1 MLLAA
6 FQLTP
11 LYSWPLCFNSFAGN
25 GKIKMK
31 WLHIARYCLRRCRVS
46 LKSQS
51 FNQKTFP
58 NRQRIIM
65 ASSLLCGGLAAN
77 YFMNLFPDK
86 SIILTS
92 LSASPSGNEN
102 KSKTLKMNFVA
113 DAVEIAA
120 PAVVHV
126 EVLMKHGR
134 HHFGR
139 TVSSSG
145 SGFIVTEDGMVL
157 TNQHVVDKASH
168 VDIKLNS
175 GETYRGVVVDVDE
188 EKDLAAV
195 KLINKNNVSMVPQ
208 QSLGSVLEKS

>member
-58 NRQRIIM
+58 NRQRFIM
-65 ASSLLCGGLAAN
+65 ASSLLCGGLVAN

-134 HHFGR
+134 HNFGR

>member
-11 LYSWPLCFNSFAGN
+11 LYSWRLCFNSFAGN
-25 GKIKMK
+25 GKIIMK

-58 NRQRIIM
+58 NRQRFIM
-65 ASSLLCGGLAAN
+65 ASSLLCGGLVAN

-139 TVSSSG
+139 TISSSG

-157 TNQHVVDKASH
+157 TNQHVVDKALH

-175 GETYRGVVVDVDE
+175 GETYKGVVVDIDE

>member
-58 NRQRIIM
+58 NRQRFIM

-86 SIILTS
+86 NIILTS

-134 HHFGR
+134 HNFGR

>member
-1 MLLAA
+1 
-6 FQLTP
+6 
-11 LYSWPLCFNSFAGN
+11 
-25 GKIKMK
+25 MK

-58 NRQRIIM
+58 NRQRFIM

-134 HHFGR
+134 HNFGR

-175 GETYRGVVVDVDE
+175 GETYKGVVVDVDE

>member
-1 MLLAA
+1 
-6 FQLTP
+6 
-11 LYSWPLCFNSFAGN
+11 
-25 GKIKMK
+25 MK

-51 FNQKTFP
+51 FNQKMFP
-58 NRQRIIM
+58 NRQRFIM

-77 YFMNLFPDK
+77 YFTNNKFREK
-86 SIILTS
+86 SILLTS
-92 LSASPSGNEN
+92 LSASSSGDDN
-102 KSKTLKMNFVA
+102 KSKSLKMNFVA

-126 EVLMKHGR
+126 EVLMKPGR

-139 TVSSSG
+139 TVSSNG
-145 SGFIVTEDGMVL
+145 SGFIVTEDGMIL
-157 TNQHVVDKASH
+157 TNQHVVDKASY

-175 GETYRGVVVDVDE
+175 GETYKGVVVDVDE

-195 KLINKNNVSMVPQ
+195 KLINRNNVSMLPQ
-208 QSLGSVLEKS
+208 QPLGSVLEKL

>member
-58 NRQRIIM
+58 NRQRFIM

-102 KSKTLKMNFVA
+102 KSKTLRMNFVA

-134 HHFGR
+134 HNFGR

>member
-25 GKIKMK
+25 GKIIMK

-51 FNQKTFP
+51 FNQKTFA
-58 NRQRIIM
+58 NRQRFIM

>member
-51 FNQKTFP
+51 FNQKTFA
-58 NRQRIIM
+58 NRQCFIM

-77 YFMNLFPDK
+77 YFMNLFPEK

-139 TVSSSG
+139 TISSSG